1 MQASKIDINS
11 LMTVKNYAVRQG
23 ITTSYIYKLV
33 KEKKLDTVDIDG
45 VKFVDVIKNPTLKR

>member
-1 MQASKIDINS
+1 MQASKIEINS
-11 LMTVKNYAVRQG
+11 LRTVKNYAVKQG

-45 VKFVDVIKNPTLKR
+45 VKFIDVVKNPTINK